1 MLALALRLL
10 LGLCQVLLGP
20 SFRLTGLISFVDVLA
35 SLELGSAKIGFA
47 DSFRSIGKVLCV
59 TWFWEMS
66 VLLALFWIEIPA
78 IPVSKTDFCEP
89 LFIIG

>member
-35 SLELGSAKIGFA
+35 SLELGKAKIGFA
-47 DSFRSIGKVLCV
+47 DSFRSIGKVL
-59 TWFWEMS
+59 
-66 VLLALFWIEIPA
+66 
-78 IPVSKTDFCEP
+78 
-89 LFIIG
+89 